1 MNEEPEKIRE
11 GLKGSNRIVVKVGT
25 NSLTDENSKLDEERV
40 EKLVENLMSL
50 TDDGK
55 EIILVSSGAIG
66 AGIGRLSLDE
76 RPEDMESLQAASTI
90 GQGELMRKYSETF
103 EKHGLKVAQLL
114 LTREDFTNP
123 NRFDNFK
130 NTINVLFKWGVVPII
145 NENDAVAV
153 EEIRMGDN
161 DLLSAFTASG
171 INADLLV
178 MLTDVDGLCAGDPK
192 KEESAGPIN
201 TVEEVDSEIEELTRE
216 STDEDFGGMYTKV
229 QAAKI
234 AIEDGIPVVIANTGE
249 RNVLNRIITGEEIGT
264 LFIPQEKETGSEKEL
279 TPPDIGERQ
288 V

>member
-1 MNEEPEKIRE
+1 MNEESEKIRK
-11 GLKGSNRIVVKVGT
+11 GLSGSNRIVVKVGT
-25 NSLTDENSKLDEERV
+25 NSLTDENSKLDGNRV
-40 EKLVENLMSL
+40 EDLVENLMSL
-50 TDDGK
+50 MDDGR

-103 EKHGLKVAQLL
+103 EKYGRKVAQLL

-130 NTINVLFKWGVVPII
+130 NTIKVLFKWGVVPVI

-161 DLLSAFTASG
+161 DLLSAFTSSG
-171 INADLLV
+171 INADLLI
-178 MLTDVDGLCAGDPK
+178 MLTDVDGLYEGDPK
-192 KEESAGPIN
+192 EKKSAEPIR
-201 TVEEVDSEIEELTRE
+201 TVEEVTSEIEELTRK
-216 STDEDFGGMYTKV
+216 STDGNFGGMYTKV

-234 AIEDGIPVVIANTGE
+234 ATEEGIPVIIANAQEENVLGRVIAGE
-249 RNVLNRIITGEEIGT
+249 QIGT
-264 LFIPQEKETGSEKEL
+264 LFTPQK
-279 TPPDIGERQ
+279 
-288 V
+288 